1 LEGIKWS
8 YPNTK
13 KVVTDKQMVDLADKF
28 YGWPFFVY
36 KLGCAFIHLSAMV
49 YYCMVVAQGHSQPFN
64 HTDGCHVF
72 RSDTATDSFQFQLS
86 KGVFQTRAG
95 GFRTVTVM
103 PVCVIEYI
111 AKLDS
116 LVPV

>member
-1 LEGIKWS
+1 
-8 YPNTK
+8 
-13 KVVTDKQMVDLADKF
+13 MRH
-28 YGWPFFVY
+28 FFLV
-36 KLGCAFIHLSAMV
+36 V

>member
-1 LEGIKWS
+1 
-8 YPNTK
+8 
-13 KVVTDKQMVDLADKF
+13 MRHF
-28 YGWPFFVY
+28 FFV
-36 KLGCAFIHLSAMV
+36 V

-95 GFRTVTVM
+95 GFLQHIVPFKSIDYNVVAAPVTAAFA
-103 PVCVIEYI
+103 I
-111 AKLDS
+111 AGM
-116 LVPV
+116 LVGAVGGFISIRKYLKKEGNEILGW

>member
-1 LEGIKWS
+1 
-8 YPNTK
+8 
-13 KVVTDKQMVDLADKF
+13 MRHF
-28 YGWPFFVY
+28 FFV
-36 KLGCAFIHLSAMV
+36 V

-64 HTDGCHVF
+64 HIGWMPRFPVGYCN
-72 RSDTATDSFQFQLS
+72 RQFSVPALQS
-86 KGVFQTRAG
+86 VFQTRAG

>member
-1 LEGIKWS
+1 MDA
-8 YPNTK
+8 T
-13 KVVTDKQMVDLADKF
+13 F
-28 YGWPFFVY
+28 
-36 KLGCAFIHLSAMV
+36 
-49 YYCMVVAQGHSQPFN
+49 
-64 HTDGCHVF
+64 F

-116 LVPV
+116 LVPVYTIHQTGLSYQCAAFFQYDGKISEPVLAVSDELPVYPFAHVLFW